1 MQSVG
6 PIPTAI
12 AGRGPAARRLAP
24 GLVVALVLAAAAQT
38 AGALLPLAGAP
49 VLALAAGLVV
59 RTAAGPRPAWG
70 PGVEFTLRRL
80 LRLAIVLFGATLGF
94 TQVVRIGAGAT
105 ALLATT
111 VLLALG
117 LTALFGRWLRAPGG
131 LVSLIGA
138 GTAICGATAILTI
151 GPIIE
156 ARQDEVAFAVTTIFL
171 FNMLAVVL
179 YPVLGQLLALSDTAF
194 GVWAG
199 AAIHDTSSVLAA
211 AFQFSEPAGQVATV
225 VKLTRTLLLV
235 PLALAF
241 GVAHSVRRSRAGVG
255 AAQVRL
261 ARIFPWFVVWFAA
274 AALLHTLGLVGPSL
288 ARAASV
294 TGRFLVVMVMVA
306 VGLSADLA
314 GMRRLGLRPF
324 YIGLLAS
331 VAIAAIS
338 LALLRALPISTP

>member
-1 MQSVG
+1 MQDVG
-6 PIPTAI
+6 SI
-12 AGRGPAARRLAP
+12 ASTVAARAPAARMLAP
-24 GLVVALVLAAAAQT
+24 GLAVALVLAAAAQT
-38 AGALLPLAGAP
+38 AGDLLPLAGAP
-49 VLALAAGLVV
+49 VLALAAGLGV
-59 RTAAGPRPAWG
+59 RTALGPRPAWR

-80 LRLAIVLFGATLGF
+80 LRLAIVLFGATLSF
-94 TQVVRIGAGAT
+94 TQVVRIGAGAVV
-105 ALLATT
+105 LLAIT

-117 LTALFGRWLRAPGG
+117 LTAVFGRWLRAPGG
-131 LVSLIGA
+131 LVSLIGV
-138 GTAICGATAILTI
+138 GTAICGATAVLTI

-156 ARQDEVAFAVTTIFL
+156 ARQEEVAFAVTTIFL
-171 FNMLAVVL
+171 FNMLAVVV
-179 YPVLGQLLALSDTAF
+179 YPVLGQALALSDAAF
-194 GVWAG
+194 GAWAG

-241 GVAHSVRRSRAGVG
+241 GVAHSVRRSRAGK

-261 ARIFPWFVVWFAA
+261 ARIFPWFVVWFAG

-294 TGRFLVVMVMVA
+294 TGRFLVVMVMAA

-331 VAIAAIS
+331 VVIAVVS
-338 LALLRALPISTP
+338 LALTRAWLGPTP